1 MGLSLVWASSRSI
14 SFVCPCCLCP
24 QRSFDILY
32 SRVSRQSVIIS
43 VLLLSHPSSS
53 SSSSSSSCQ
62 VSLATLVV
70 SAIPSCHFFLFSA
83 ALRSESR
90 SAPVRIWW
98 AEVTQGGRV
107 HSCGESPRGSHERR
121 GGRTGRR
128 RRSFEGR
135 AAKYQLLREK
145 LFACAWDV
153 WRWLAAQYCLGLGIY
168 LVSQ

>member
-1 MGLSLVWASSRSI
+1 MWVSHSCGYLLGPLFSCVYSVFISSETLM
-14 SFVCPCCLCP
+14 SFVHGCPKIVY
-24 QRSFDILY
+24 SFPY
-32 SRVSRQSVIIS
+32 FFVSR
-43 VLLLSHPSSS
+43 
-53 SSSSSSSCQ
+53 SSSSSCQ

-121 GGRTGRR
+121 GGRTGLR

>member
-121 GGRTGRR
+121 GGRDVGAALLKVEQ
-128 RRSFEGR
+128 RSTSS
-135 AAKYQLLREK
+135 
-145 LFACAWDV
+145 CA
-153 WRWLAAQYCLGLGIY
+153 RSCLHVLGMCGDG
-168 LVSQ
+168 